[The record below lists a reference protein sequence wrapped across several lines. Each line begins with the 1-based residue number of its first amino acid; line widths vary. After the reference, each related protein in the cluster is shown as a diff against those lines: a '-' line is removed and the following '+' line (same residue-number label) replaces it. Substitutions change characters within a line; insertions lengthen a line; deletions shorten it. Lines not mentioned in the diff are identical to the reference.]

1 MEYKNK
7 IGEESN
13 NKFGSSI
20 KVVGYRNYND
30 VDIYFSDYDW
40 TYFNIDYN
48 SFKRGSIKC
57 PYEPRI
63 FNKGFIGEGLYKS
76 KENGVQ
82 TRSYKTWYD
91 MLKRCYDENH
101 RDKFISYENCYVCDE
116 WLNYQNFAEWYE
128 YNYYEVTGEIM
139 HIDKDILIKGNN
151 IYSPETCIF
160 VPQTINNLII
170 KRDNDRGELPI
181 GVWYDSSRNKFKAY
195 CCNGKGKVITIG
207 RYQTVEEAFNAYKLY
222 KENVIKSI
230 ADEYINYIPYMLY
243 EALYN
248 YNVDIND

>member
-1 MEYKNK
+1 MTTGSTITSLLNAFSLISFSLENFPCSINK
-7 IGEESN
+7 AFCFSAFSLLATNFKES
-13 NKFGSSI
+13 KYSSTYPLI
-20 KVVGYRNYND
+20 VGMNVRA
-30 VDIYFSDYDW
+30 
-40 TYFNIDYN
+40 
-48 SFKRGSIKC
+48 
-57 PYEPRI
+57 
-63 FNKGFIGEGLYKS
+63 
-76 KENGVQ
+76 
-82 TRSYKTWYD
+82 
-91 MLKRCYDENH
+91 
-101 RDKFISYENCYVCDE
+101 ISSLSSPKAY
-116 WLNYQNFAEWYE
+116 WAL
-128 YNYYEVTGEIM
+128 
-139 HIDKDILIKGNN
+139 LIKGNN

-248 YNVDIND
+248 YNVDIDD